1 MLIYAIRHGE
11 TEYNTAGRIQGQL
24 DIPLNEK
31 GRELARIVGKALKD
45 TAFDIIY
52 TSPLKRARETAALM
66 AAPGEDRRGVRVPVI
81 EEPRLKEIDF
91 GDWSG
96 HRFKKDGFDIPG
108 LTPEEFNLFYTD
120 PFHMKHPPHGE
131 TVQDVCVRAGAFLGE
146 LLQDETLRDKTVL
159 VSTHGCALRAFL
171 RGALEDPEDFWNGGF
186 APNCS
191 YTLLEAKDGRA
202 RILEKDV
209 VLYDP
214 ALSVNL
220 FVPEK

>member
-1 MLIYAIRHGE
+1 MLIYAVRHGE
-11 TEYNTAGRIQGQL
+11 TEYNTAGLMQGQL

-31 GRELARIVGKALKD
+31 GRELARLVGEALAD
-45 TAFDIIY
+45 VEFDVVY
-52 TSPLKRARETAALM
+52 TSPLSRAKETAALLT
-66 AAPGEDRRGVRVPVI
+66 APGEKKRGRTVPVI
-81 EEPRLKEIDF
+81 EDDRLKEIDF

-96 HRFKKDGFDIPG
+96 HRFKKEGFDMPG
-108 LTPEEFNLFYTD
+108 ITPEEFNLFYTD

-131 TVQDVCVRAGAFLGE
+131 TVQDVCVRAGS
-146 LLQDETLRDKTVL
+146 LLKEMLLDPALQDKTVL

-171 RGALEDPEDFWNGGF
+171 RGVYNAPDDYWYGGF

-191 YTLLEAKDGRA
+191 YTLVRAENGRTELLER
-202 RILEKDV
+202 DV

-220 FVPEK
+220 FVPDK